1 MARCVDVRSFGLT
14 MNLLVKIRT
23 REERGKQEKLNDV
36 TEDENGTWIIEAT
49 KNDYFDRIGQ

>member
-1 MARCVDVRSFGLT
+1 MDVRSFGLT